1 MAISNINCIKK
12 RGGMEVV
19 VGEAA
24 RVCPPAGEEFR
35 TLQEDMGVGL
45 GG

>member
-1 MAISNINCIKK
+1 
-12 RGGMEVV
+12 MEVTAAK
-19 VGEAA
+19 AA
-24 RVCPPAGEEFR
+24 RLCPHAGEEFR